1 MFNEQKKI
9 RESKMNKEEQL
20 KTLENIFSSKEF
32 DKQVTFFK
40 EEFKQITED
49 FVNVFD
55 IDDDNVLAVK
65 RVCVK
70 PFRKAEEEREGYYG
84 FYDYYPFLFDGRV
97 VNRSK
102 ISVRQTGML
111 EKEFDGNVDLSVLE
125 KEVDLSEQGEKEK
138 HSDICRALA
147 HEIGHFLSRK
157 QFAVLNSVGE
167 PIDIRDVGTFRA
179 KGGKVLIFTGGTEHG
194 YVDLDEKGDP
204 VVLDDVNAKLEE
216 YFNQNIEKQTTQIE
230 ENSDDLEEP
239 SEEMLKEIEE
249 FFGVNLDD
257 GKFDE
262 NSIGAKLLEGQSE
275 VKEENDFFEEKD
287 FGNDF
292 QNMYNGKTVYVNP
305 PCNTIFGKFSNKFHE
320 GMTEF
325 FAQKLVQKGSAPCL
339 QEVRENKAL
348 FDKLKT
354 YPIET
359 SFVSMIDALEPG
371 VLEKIYFQG
380 KGFQN
385 FKVLG
390 FEIIDDFV
398 QIQNAFEKVQEV
410 LSDNGVICDELRFLN
425 ELEQSKG
432 LGKEDLEG
440 KKELETNLKQ
450 NEEEFLKEF
459 KGFCKET
466 KAILK
471 REQKQVKKALDEGQV
486 SVAQVK
492 KFFSARNG
500 LLSVS
505 NWRDES
511 CFLNG
516 FEFKSAEE
524 IMAKYLG
531 GFFVDFEQN
540 ENNQKK
546 TQNENKLIKEKT
558 WEN

>member
-1 MFNEQKKI
+1 
-9 RESKMNKEEQL
+9 MNKEEQL

-40 EEFKQITED
+40 EEFKQIAKD

-55 IDDDNVLAVK
+55 IDDDNILAVK

-70 PFRKAEEEREGYYG
+70 PFRKAEEEQEGYYG
-84 FYDYYPFLFDGRV
+84 FYNYYPFLFDGRV

-102 ISVRQTGML
+102 ISVRPTGML
-111 EKEFDGNVDLSVLE
+111 EKEFDGKFDLSVLE
-125 KEVDLSEQGEKEK
+125 KEVDLNGQGEKEK
-138 HSDICRALA
+138 HSDICEALA
-147 HEIGHFLSRK
+147 HEICHFLSRK
-157 QFAVLNSVGE
+157 QFAVLNNVGE

-194 YVDLDEKGDP
+194 YVELDEKGDP
-204 VVLDDVNAKLEE
+204 IVLEDVNAKLEE
-216 YFNQNIEKQTTQIE
+216 YFNENIEEQTKQIAET
-230 ENSDDLEEP
+230 SDELEEP

-257 GKFDE
+257 EKFDE
-262 NSIGAKLLEGQSE
+262 NSIGAKLLKGEIE
-275 VKEENDFFEEKD
+275 VKKEEDDFFEEKD

-292 QNMYNGKTVYVNP
+292 QNKYNGKTVCVNP

-325 FAQKLVQKGSAPCL
+325 FAQKLVQNGSAPCL

-348 FDKLKT
+348 FDKLKA

-390 FEIIDDFV
+390 FELVDDFV

-410 LSDNGVICDELRFLN
+410 LSDNEVIYDELGFLDD
-425 ELEQSKG
+425 LEQSKG
-432 LGKEDLEG
+432 LGKEDLQG
-440 KKELETNLKQ
+440 KKELEMQLKQ
-450 NEEEFLKEF
+450 NEERFLKEF

-471 REQKQVKKALDEGQV
+471 REQKQVKKALDDGQINT
-486 SVAQVK
+486 AQVK
-492 KFFSARNG
+492 KFFFARNG

-505 NWRDES
+505 NWRDECVCLS
-511 CFLNG
+511 DS
-516 FEFKSAEE
+516 EFKGAKE
-524 IMAKYLG
+524 IMEKYLG
-531 GFFVDFEQN
+531 GFFVDFEKN

-546 TQNENKLIKEKT
+546 TQNENKLIKEQT